1 MENETLIKMAG
12 ITKSFPGVTAN
23 NYVDF
28 ELYPA
33 EIHSILGEN
42 GAGKT
47 TLMKILAGMHQ
58 PDEGTIIVRN
68 RAVKI
73 RSPLDSLKLGIGMVY
88 QHFTLVPNLTV
99 IENLVLGFEN
109 GPFLSLNKAKQKLQH
124 ISETYGLSIDTDR
137 KIQDLSVSER
147 QRTEILKLLFH
158 ESKILILDEP
168 TSMLPPDEI
177 NDLFDTLKSLRK
189 AGKSIV
195 LITHNL
201 NEALSISDRITV
213 MLSGKKAA
221 EFSVD
226 ELKSMG
232 PETASNRILE
242 IMFGAAPESQTVVC
256 QSVPADEPL
265 LELKQ
270 VQALNNQDV
279 VGLEAVSFRIAK
291 GEILGITGAE
301 SEGRRLLAEII
312 GGQKRTT
319 AGTLFFRGTDI
330 TRMNTVDRYEL
341 GIRYIS
347 DDPLNEGCV
356 LDMALSENA
365 VLQSY
370 YRKPFSR
377 FGILNHAKA
386 KSFTADLITRFGI
399 RTTGPDD
406 RINTLSGGNIQKFIL
421 ARSLS
426 DGPRLIVCSNP
437 THGLDAATVRFIHQL
452 LINESRRGAAVLL
465 ITTDMDELLSCSNRI
480 GVLFKGRISGFMNS
494 SEATA
499 ETIGKLMLGISN

>member
-1 MENETLIKMAG
+1 
-12 ITKSFPGVTAN
+12 
-23 NYVDF
+23 
-28 ELYPA
+28 
-33 EIHSILGEN
+33 
-42 GAGKT
+42 
-47 TLMKILAGMHQ
+47 
-58 PDEGTIIVRN
+58 
-68 RAVKI
+68 
-73 RSPLDSLKLGIGMVY
+73 
-88 QHFTLVPNLTV
+88 LTV

-109 GPFLSLNKAKQKLQH
+109 GPFLNLNKAKQKLQQ
-124 ISETYGLSIDTDR
+124 ISKTYGLSIDPDR
-137 KIQDLSVSER
+137 KIQDLSVGGR

-158 ESKILILDEP
+158 ESDILILDEP
-168 TSMLPPDEI
+168 TSMLAPDEI
-177 NDLFDTLKSLRK
+177 NDLFDTLKSFRK

-195 LITHNL
+195 LITHHL

-226 ELKSMG
+226 ELMSMG
-232 PETASNRILE
+232 PEIASNRILE
-242 IMFGAAPESQTVVC
+242 IMFGAAPEPPAVAS
-256 QSVPADEPL
+256 QSVSADEPL

-270 VQALNNQDV
+270 VAALNNQNV
-279 VGLEAVSFRIAK
+279 VGLEGVSFRIAK
-291 GEILGITGAE
+291 SEILGITSAE

-319 AGTLFFRGTDI
+319 AGSLFYRGTDI
-330 TRMNTVDRYEL
+330 TNMSTAERYEL

-347 DDPLNEGCV
+347 DDSLNEGCV

-377 FGILNHAKA
+377 FGILNHAEA

-426 DGPRLIVCSNP
+426 DGPRLIICNNP
-437 THGLDAATVRFIHQL
+437 THGLDAATVGVIHQL
-452 LINESRRGAAVLL
+452 LQNESRRGAAVLL
-465 ITTDMDELLSCSNRI
+465 ISTDLDELLGCSSRI
-480 GVLFKGRISGFMNS
+480 GVLFEGRISGFMNR

-499 ETIGKLMLGISN
+499 ETIGKLMLGISK

>member
-1 MENETLIKMAG
+1 MENEILIKMAG
-12 ITKSFPGVTAN
+12 ITKRFPGVAAN
-23 NYVDF
+23 KNVNF
-28 ELYPA
+28 ELHPA

-47 TLMKILAGMHQ
+47 TLMKILAGMQQ
-58 PDEGTIIVRN
+58 PDDGTIMVRN
-68 RAVKI
+68 RVVNI
-73 RSPLDSLKLGIGMVY
+73 RSPLDSLNLGIGMVY

-109 GPFLSLNKAKQKLQH
+109 TPFLSLNKAKGKLQQLF
-124 ISETYGLSIDTDR
+124 ETYGLSIDPDR

-158 ESKILILDEP
+158 ESNILILDEP
-168 TSMLPPDEI
+168 TSMLAPDEI
-177 NDLFDTLKSLRK
+177 NDLFDTLKSFRK

-201 NEALSISDRITV
+201 TEALSISDRITV
-213 MLSGKKAA
+213 MRSGKTAA
-221 EFSVD
+221 EFSAD
-226 ELKSMG
+226 ELMSMG
-232 PETASNRILE
+232 SETASNKILK
-242 IMFGAAPESQTVVC
+242 IMFETEPEPRAAVYQRIS
-256 QSVPADEPL
+256 ADEPL
-265 LELKQ
+265 LELEQ
-270 VQALNNQDV
+270 IEALNNQNM
-279 VGLEAVSFRIAK
+279 VGLKGVSFRIAK

-312 GGQKRTT
+312 GGQKQTT
-319 AGTLFFRGTDI
+319 AGTLFYQGKDI
-330 TRMNTVDRYEL
+330 TGMSTVDRYEL

-377 FGILNHAKA
+377 FGILNHVEA
-386 KSFTADLITRFGI
+386 KSYTADLITRFGI
-399 RTTGPDD
+399 RTTGPDSWV
-406 RINTLSGGNIQKFIL
+406 NTLSGGNIQKFIL

-426 DGPRLIVCSNP
+426 DEPRLIVCSNP
-437 THGLDAATVRFIHQL
+437 THGLDAETVGFIHRL
-452 LINESRRGAAVLL
+452 LKNESRRGAAVLL

-480 GVLFKGRISGFMNS
+480 GVLFKGRISGFMHR

-499 ETIGKLMLGISN
+499 ETIGELMLGISN

>member
-1 MENETLIKMAG
+1 
-12 ITKSFPGVTAN
+12 
-23 NYVDF
+23 
-28 ELYPA
+28 
-33 EIHSILGEN
+33 
-42 GAGKT
+42 
-47 TLMKILAGMHQ
+47 
-58 PDEGTIIVRN
+58 
-68 RAVKI
+68 
-73 RSPLDSLKLGIGMVY
+73 
-88 QHFTLVPNLTV
+88 
-99 IENLVLGFEN
+99 
-109 GPFLSLNKAKQKLQH
+109 
-124 ISETYGLSIDTDR
+124 LSIDADR

-158 ESKILILDEP
+158 ESDILILDEP

-177 NDLFDTLKSLRK
+177 NDLFDTLRSFRK

-201 NEALSISDRITV
+201 TEALSISDRITV

-226 ELKSMG
+226 QLMSMG
-232 PETASNRILE
+232 PETASNRILK
-242 IMFGAAPESQTVVC
+242 IMFGAAPEPQAVAY
-256 QSVPADEPL
+256 QSNLADEPL

-270 VQALNNQDV
+270 IEALNNQGV
-279 VGLEAVSFRIAK
+279 AGLKGVSFRIAK

-301 SEGRRLLAEII
+301 SDGRRLLAEII
-312 GGQKRTT
+312 GGQKRPT
-319 AGTLFFRGTDI
+319 AGTLFYRGNDI
-330 TRMNTVDRYEL
+330 TGMSTVDRYEL

-377 FGILNHAKA
+377 FGILNHAVA
-386 KSFTADLITRFGI
+386 KSFTADIISRFGI
-399 RTTGPDD
+399 RTSGPDNL
-406 RINTLSGGNIQKFIL
+406 IKTLSGGNIQKFIL

-426 DGPRLIVCSNP
+426 DGPLLIVCSNP
-437 THGLDAATVRFIHQL
+437 THGLDAATVEFIHQL
-452 LINESRRGAAVLL
+452 LKNESRRGAAVLL
-465 ITTDMDELLSCSNRI
+465 VTTDMDELLNCSSRI
-480 GVLFKGRISGFMNS
+480 GVLFKGRISGFMHR

-499 ETIGKLMLGISN
+499 ETIGKRMLGIST